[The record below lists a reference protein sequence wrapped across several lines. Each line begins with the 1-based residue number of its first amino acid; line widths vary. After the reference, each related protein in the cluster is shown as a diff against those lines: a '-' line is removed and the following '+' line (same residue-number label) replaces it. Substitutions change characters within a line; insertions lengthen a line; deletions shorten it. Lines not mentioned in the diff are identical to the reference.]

1 MINYQIK
8 KFICKCRWRSRN
20 RNNST
25 SLQNLFD
32 IDAVSVGNYT
42 YGELTVLTFKKGPRL
57 KVGNFCSIASGVVFV
72 LSADHDISRISTF
85 PFKTKCLKTEKYE
98 AVSKGDIKVGDD
110 VWIGQNAIILSG
122 VNIGQGAVIAAGAVV
137 TKDVPPYAIVAGVP
151 AKIIRYRFE
160 TDIVDK
166 MLHIDFSKLDKNMV
180 LEHIQELYG
189 EVTTI
194 EQIEWMPTND
204 L

>member
-8 KFICKCRWRSRN
+8 KFIYKCRWRSRN

-25 SLQNLFD
+25 TLQNLFD

-194 EQIEWMPTND
+194 EQIEWMPEEYR
-204 L
+204 

>member
-1 MINYQIK
+1 M
-8 KFICKCRWRSRN
+8 
-20 RNNST
+20 
-25 SLQNLFD
+25 
-32 IDAVSVGNYT
+32 
-42 YGELTVLTFKKGPRL
+42 
-57 KVGNFCSIASGVVFV
+57 
-72 LSADHDISRISTF
+72 
-85 PFKTKCLKTEKYE
+85 
-98 AVSKGDIKVGDD
+98 
-110 VWIGQNAIILSG
+110 SG

>member
-8 KFICKCRWRSRN
+8 KFIYKCRWRSRN

-25 SLQNLFD
+25 TLHNLFD

>member
-8 KFICKCRWRSRN
+8 KFIYKCRWRSRN

-57 KVGNFCSIASGVVFV
+57 EVGNFCSIASGVVFV

>member
-8 KFICKCRWRSRN
+8 KFIYKCRWRSRN

-25 SLQNLFD
+25 TLQNLFD